1 MMMSVAAGG
10 GSIAAGSAEIGH
22 TTRAP
27 QQLEISNHTPPEHHH
42 HTPPEQLEIS
52 NYTEG
57 ATIMMTIMKQL
68 E

>member
-1 MMMSVAAGG
+1 MMSVAAGG

-22 TTRAP
+22 TMAPHHTTRAAGN
-27 QQLEISNHTPPEHHH
+27 LK
-42 HTPPEQLEIS
+42 
-52 NYTEG
+52 YTEG